1 MTKLEFVNELI
12 QTIMDEFSN
21 SEYSTEFLT
30 KEGEVIHTDVGYAL
44 EWFED
49 YSEILRKRYTN
60 VEGENDEIL

>member
-12 QTIMDEFSN
+12 QTIIDEFSN
-21 SEYSTEFLT
+21 SECSTEFLT
-30 KEGEVIHTDVGYAL
+30 KEEEVIHTDVGYAL